1 MSSPLIASEHSE
13 QCALIE
19 ICRLHE
25 GRYPALANLA
35 AIPNGGHRHKAVAA
49 KLAAEGVSGGFPDLF
64 LAHPGTFKD
73 PSIPGWGDWQG
84 LRYPGLFIELKRVG
98 WVPSDL
104 KPAQEE
110 WGRRLQAAGYAW
122 RVCGGW
128 EQAWAGIR
136 SYLGIAEHVR

>member
-25 GRYPALANLA
+25 GRYPALRNLFA
-35 AIPNGGHRHKAVAA
+35 VPNGGHRHKAVATG
-49 KLAAEGVSGGFPDLF
+49 LAASGVVAGVPDLF
-64 LAHPGTFKD
+64 LAHLGRFPEPAYLHG
-73 PSIPGWGDWQG
+73 
-84 LRYPGLFIELKRVG
+84 RCEYPGLFIELKRVG
-98 WVPSDL
+98 YAPSDVKL
-104 KPAQEE
+104 LQHE
-110 WGRRLQAAGYAW
+110 WHDRLRAAGYAVA
-122 RVCGGW
+122 VCGGW